1 MRDRPYFLWD
11 VEITEPQLRERL
23 HHADA
28 DTRAQWQARIMREA
42 RFDEVWQYLTLDE
55 ILANWEPI
63 KRHLGRRRAIWEFL
77 LRGWREDGLLSA

>member
-11 VEITEPQLRERL
+11 VEITEAQLRERL